1 MADSLRG
8 IRLVE
13 LLLAGATGANRTY
26 GVSFREPDGSLWRPM
41 SVIAGPSQT
50 GKTSVVDFIRYCLGD
65 NEHPQH
71 PEILGFVRSALLET
85 LLSGQF
91 HCIER
96 AAVGP
101 PSKFASIWQASLGT
115 LGAAPE
121 VRVPVDPPSDPTG
134 LSQRLLAA
142 CGMDNIALPEAPTKQ
157 ESASQMLSIRDVFR
171 LICLPNDRLDNKNLV
186 FEHSHHMARQ
196 KFYQTIDVLFDIH
209 DVAGADLAARA
220 RRAGEAATQAD
231 KLAKSLSAVIHQEHP
246 LGPLVLESD
255 RDRARARATTLAQQ
269 LANLDSEQSARDES
283 ITGLRRSLA
292 EAQDVAASAAIRV
305 RDRESLM
312 ERLSSLRGQYAD
324 DKKKLTFLK
333 EAERLFDPLHVS
345 SCPACLSPLKE
356 APRIVEGECSLC
368 GHELPAEDGRLTL
381 GSVIASNEAAER
393 SSEDLDPTAIHDAVT
408 ANPDD
413 SAGVDAMKVLD
424 GELRATTRRLNELN
438 DYWARLDRD
447 LQILRAERIAA
458 DRAVEIAASHVNRVT
473 EVPAPYLAAR
483 DAIAAEHANTLL
495 KLQESEAGLR
505 LWERVRQAEA
515 VAERLAVQAS
525 RLRSEQREASVRP
538 DRTAVYSKL
547 SQRFGE
553 ILSDFGYPKLRDPY
567 LNERLVPFVRGLPY
581 TSASSGGLVLI
592 SLAWYLALWEV
603 SFETSSHAP
612 GLLVIDSPQKNLGH
626 SANTDDSDFADSRLV
641 ENFYRHAKNWLSDA
655 GRGAQLVV
663 VDNSPPDTVAEDV
676 VVRYTRDRNVPPY
689 GLIDDAVD

>member
-1 MADSLRG
+1 M
-8 IRLVE
+8 
-13 LLLAGATGANRTY
+13 
-26 GVSFREPDGSLWRPM
+26 
-41 SVIAGPSQT
+41 
-50 GKTSVVDFIRYCLGD
+50 VDFIRYCLGD